1 MFKIIKE
8 NVTVYNIENGEYLG
22 TIPKGDEIEII
33 KKWPFRTPTGKGL
46 AAQISDDG
54 YIILELNGE
63 TVAEEK
69 KENKKGKKK
78 NE

>member
-1 MFKIIKE
+1 MFKIIKD
-8 NVTVYNIENGEYLG
+8 NVTVYS
-22 TIPKGDEIEII
+22 TISGWSVGVLSKGDEIEII
-33 KKWPFRTPTGKGL
+33 KKWPFRGLSGKGT
-46 AAQISDDG
+46 AAQIGDSQ
-54 YIILELNGE
+54 YIILEFNGE

>member
-1 MFKIIKE
+1 MFKIIKD
-8 NVTVYNIENGEYLG
+8 NVSVYNMENGEYLG

-33 KKWPFRTPTGKGL
+33 KKWLFRTPTGKGI

-54 YIILELNGE
+54 YIILKLNGE

-69 KENKKGKKK
+69 KEKKKGKK

>member
-1 MFKIIKE
+1 MFKIIKD
-8 NVTVYNIENGEYLG
+8 NVTVYSTKNGWSVGVLS
-22 TIPKGDEIEII
+22 KGNEIEII
-33 KKWPFRTPTGKGL
+33 KKWPFRALSGKGT
-46 AAQISDDG
+46 AAQIGDTQ

-69 KENKKGKKK
+69 KEKKKGKK

>member
-1 MFKIIKE
+1 MFKIIKD

-22 TIPKGDEIEII
+22 TILKGAEFEII
-33 KKWPFRTPTGKGL
+33 KKWPFRTPTGKGI
-46 AAQISDDG
+46 AAQITDDA

-69 KENKKGKKK
+69 KEKKKGKK

>member
-1 MFKIIKE
+1 MFKTIKN
-8 NVTVYNIENGEYLG
+8 NVSVYNIENGEYLG
-22 TIPKGDEIEII
+22 MIPKGDEIEII
-33 KKWPFRTPTGKGL
+33 KKWPFRTPTGKGI

-63 TVAEEK
+63 IVAEEK
-69 KENKKGKKK
+69 KEKKKGKKR

>member
-1 MFKIIKE
+1 MFKIIKD
-8 NVTVYNIENGEYLG
+8 NVTVYSTENGWSVGVLS
-22 TIPKGDEIEII
+22 KGDEIEII
-33 KKWPFRTPTGKGL
+33 KKWPFRTPTGKGI

-69 KENKKGKKK
+69 KEKKKGKK

>member
-1 MFKIIKE
+1 MFKITKN

-33 KKWPFRTPTGKGL
+33 KKWPFRGLSGKGT
-46 AAQISDDG
+46 AAQIGDSQ
-54 YIILELNGE
+54 YIILEFNGE